1 MVVKIQRNLLE
12 RKKLESES
20 TDGAEKKDK
29 RNQQT
34 QSFSKTLTL
43 NQFSIGEAFL
53 DGCHQYSMGD
63 YQPIEHQN
71 LSLRKSTYVKP
82 RVTRT
87 TDQILFKRY
96 KSQVTNKLEHR
107 SQLLQKKSAPKTKKM
122 GKMHYKP

>member
-12 RKKLESES
+12 RKKLENES

-53 DGCHQYSMGD
+53 DGCH
-63 YQPIEHQN
+63 
-71 LSLRKSTYVKP
+71 
-82 RVTRT
+82 
-87 TDQILFKRY
+87 
-96 KSQVTNKLEHR
+96 
-107 SQLLQKKSAPKTKKM
+107 
-122 GKMHYKP
+122 